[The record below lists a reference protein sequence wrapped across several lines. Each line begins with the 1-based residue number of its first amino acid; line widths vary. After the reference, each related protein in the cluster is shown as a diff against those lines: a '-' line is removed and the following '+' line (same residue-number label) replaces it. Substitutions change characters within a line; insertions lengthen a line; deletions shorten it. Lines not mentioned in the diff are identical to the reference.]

1 MSRDDLAVDDSAASL
16 ARKVSRESIATLIA
30 VSRDPHA
37 PASARAQ
44 CATKLL
50 EIGHGRPAFAK
61 AMTVADLS
69 AMTPEL
75 RQQLFEALWCHFE
88 VELPAQ
94 FRAMIVDQAMAL
106 HQAHLA
112 ALPKPQP
119 KPKPKNRFT
128 RQAPEPPA
136 DKGGAAAIRSDLSA
150 KSVAPGGDMPET
162 ARPPLSAPPSGGG
175 GDGRVIRPNNAP
187 SNIVVMPGV
196 SREAA
201 FAESSANARPPPYG
215 LRYGLAEHLE
225 ATLDA
230 TPSNGGVYPS
240 VVRRSQLKDP
250 WGGR

>member
-1 MSRDDLAVDDSAASL
+1 MPRDDLAVDDSAASL

-61 AMTVADLS
+61 QITTADLS

-106 HQAHLA
+106 VA
-112 ALPKPQP
+112 ALPKP
-119 KPKPKNRFT
+119 KPKPRFT
-128 RQAPEPPA
+128 RRSPVPPDLPPA
-136 DKGGAAAIRSDLSA
+136 LSPATNAIRSDSSA
-150 KSVAPGGDMPET
+150 VSGGAGDSQPATPAPPLYAPRSPLGGTGDEAFSNLANRSNVVTLPGTRREHPFSQNCDNDRPALMT
-162 ARPPLSAPPSGGG
+162 KARPP
-175 GDGRVIRPNNAP
+175 RRP
-187 SNIVVMPGV
+187 
-196 SREAA
+196 
-201 FAESSANARPPPYG
+201 
-215 LRYGLAEHLE
+215 
-225 ATLDA
+225 
-230 TPSNGGVYPS
+230 
-240 VVRRSQLKDP
+240 
-250 WGGR
+250 